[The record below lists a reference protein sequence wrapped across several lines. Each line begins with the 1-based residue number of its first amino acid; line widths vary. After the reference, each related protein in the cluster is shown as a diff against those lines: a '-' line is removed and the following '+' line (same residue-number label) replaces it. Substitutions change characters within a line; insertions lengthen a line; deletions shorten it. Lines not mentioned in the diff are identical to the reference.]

1 MIESEVTDD
10 NELYNG
16 VGDFANEEVQ
26 NSSTVAI
33 DSEHNE
39 LDSDVDDIEIDALQ
53 EDDIKNLKILLSS
66 SFTVSSS
73 IFFCTRS

>member
-53 EDDIKNLKILLSS
+53 EDDIKILKILLSS
-66 SFTVSSS
+66 SFTGSSS
-73 IFFCTRS
+73 FFFCTRS